1 MINMN
6 KNLYNENQTIEEIK
20 NTFHTAEIKLQRK
33 SRIIVKLRSD
43 LIPPFLSY
51 AKNYLAFN
59 HLAHFSCV
67 DWIEDNEFELVYLLY
82 SYEKNIVVIAK
93 TRISR
98 DKAEFVTIKHLW
110 RQAETY
116 EREIHEM
123 FGINF
128 TGNDRLNEF
137 ILEDWDDIPPMRRDF
152 NTIQFAKDN
161 FYTRPGRE
169 DAQDVRETI
178 TKKSGEKIPDFAK
191 EFSVRN
197 LK

>member
-1 MINMN
+1 MDKDFI
-6 KNLYNENQTIEEIK
+6 NENKTIEEIK
-20 NTFHTAEIKLQRK
+20 NTFHSAEAKLQRK
-33 SRIIVKLRSD
+33 NRIIVKLRSD

-51 AKNYLAFN
+51 AKNYLSFD

-67 DWIEDNEFELVYLLY
+67 DWIEDNQFELVYILY
-82 SYEKNIVVIAK
+82 SYEKNIIAIVK
-93 TRISR
+93 TRIDR
-98 DKAEFVTIKHLW
+98 EKAEFVTVKHLW

-116 EREIHEM
+116 EREFHEM
-123 FGINF
+123 YGINF
-128 TGNDRLNEF
+128 TGNNRLTEF

-152 NTIQFAKDN
+152 DTMQYSKEN

-169 DAQDVRETI
+169 DAQDVREVI

-191 EFSVRN
+191 EFSVRK